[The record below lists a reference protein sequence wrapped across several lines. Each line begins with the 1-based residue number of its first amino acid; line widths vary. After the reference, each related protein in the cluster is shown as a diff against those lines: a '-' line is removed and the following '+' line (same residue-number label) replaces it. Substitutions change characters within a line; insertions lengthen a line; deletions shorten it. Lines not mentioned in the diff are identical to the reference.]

1 MPRLLHIIVLF
12 CSLYGSLTLAQTG
25 FITTI
30 GGTGRGFGGDDGL
43 ARNAAFTLANKFND
57 CDPAQYE
64 QVSHLTV
71 DKAGNV
77 FIADTNNHRIRRI
90 STTGIVTTVAGTG
103 QRPDVDS
110 RCSPLGGTSAV
121 GEGGQAL
128 QAKLY
133 GPSQVIFDPSGN
145 QVIVDQQNNRIRRI
159 AASGVI
165 TTIVGSNLH
174 QVYAPGVPA
183 TSTGLDWPIAA
194 AYDTQ
199 GNLYFAELHSN
210 RVARVGADG
219 RVVTVAGIGLPG
231 NAGENVQA
239 AVSPLN
245 NPVSIAFDGAGN
257 LYITEQVNHRIRRVT
272 PQGIMT
278 TYAGTG
284 TPGYSGDGGR
294 ATAAQLNLPMGIA
307 FDSKGNLYI
316 ADMANQRIR
325 RVAPDGVIT
334 TAAGNGNIGSAAENA
349 IANQSSLTFPSS
361 VAVDGKDDLY
371 ITDWLNYQIRKVTFT
386 ARPAISAGGIVN
398 AASFA
403 PTPVPVAVGSFVSIF
418 GSNMAPS
425 LVQASET
432 PLPKVLG
439 GVSVAINGRN
449 VPLVFVSPSQ
459 VNAQVPYDLPD
470 GPANLTITNANG
482 TSREEQFFVGRA
494 SPGIYQIPG
503 TDRGVVVNQDGALN
517 APDAPEARGNFIV
530 TYLTGIGAVTP
541 SIVEGAEAGFITLN
555 KAAGEVTATIG
566 NVSAPV
572 FFLGLTP
579 GFVGLAQ
586 ANIQIPAGAPIGAA
600 VPLVIFVNRQP
611 SNSPTI
617 AIR

>member
-1 MPRLLHIIVLF
+1 M
-12 CSLYGSLTLAQTG
+12 
-25 FITTI
+25 
-30 GGTGRGFGGDDGL
+30 
-43 ARNAAFTLANKFND
+43 
-57 CDPAQYE
+57 
-64 QVSHLTV
+64 
-71 DKAGNV
+71 
-77 FIADTNNHRIRRI
+77 
-90 STTGIVTTVAGTG
+90 
-103 QRPDVDS
+103 
-110 RCSPLGGTSAV
+110 
-121 GEGGQAL
+121 
-128 QAKLY
+128 
-133 GPSQVIFDPSGN
+133 
-145 QVIVDQQNNRIRRI
+145 
-159 AASGVI
+159 I

-403 PTPVPVAVGSFVSIF
+403 PTPVPMAVGSFISIF

-432 PLPKVLG
+432 PLPKILG

-517 APDAPEARGNFIV
+517 APGAPEARGNFIV

-541 SIVEGAEAGFITLN
+541 SIVEGAEAGFVTLN
-555 KAAGEVTATIG
+555 RAAGEVAATIG

-586 ANIQIPAGAPIGAA
+586 ANIQIPEGAPIGPA